1 MTDRAGMRVGA
12 EYLRQA
18 AVAVAELKARS
29 HEALDLGSAAR
40 VLDLGCGPGLD
51 AWELAGRGRQVIGVD
66 HDADLLA
73 AAQGGDDPRPRFVR
87 ADAHALPFSS
97 ASFDAVRAER
107 LLQHVADPAG
117 VIGEM
122 SRVTRVGG
130 RLVLVDTDWASLSIG
145 CGPVEIERR
154 IVAALLGQVARHPTA
169 GRDLLRHA
177 ADLPLE
183 ILSVTVHP
191 LTSGDPTVV
200 RQIAH
205 LDLAERLAV
214 DNGSL
219 GPEDLQQWHRSLR
232 TAGRR
237 ATLLA
242 TIDLVVL
249 IARRR

>member
-1 MTDRAGMRVGA
+1 VTDVADTQVGA

-29 HEALDLGSAAR
+29 HEALDLSPTAR

-51 AWELAGRGRQVIGVD
+51 VRALAGRSRQVIGVD

-73 AAQGGDDPRPRFVR
+73 AARGGDDPRPCFVR
-87 ADAHALPFSS
+87 ADAHALPFCS

-117 VIGEM
+117 VIREM
-122 SRVTRVGG
+122 TRVTRVGG
-130 RLVLVDTDWASLSIG
+130 RVVLIDTDWASLSIG

-200 RQIAH
+200 RQMAH

-219 GPEDLQQWHRSLR
+219 GHVDLQHWHHSLR

-242 TIDLVVL
+242 TIDLVMLV
-249 IARRR
+249 ARRR

>member
-1 MTDRAGMRVGA
+1 MAETRVSA

-29 HEALDLGSAAR
+29 YEALDLGPAAR
-40 VLDLGCGPGLD
+40 VLDLGCGPGVD
-51 AWELAGRGRQVIGVD
+51 ARGLAGRSRQVVGVD
-66 HDADLLA
+66 HDAALLA
-73 AAQGGDDPRPRFVR
+73 AAQGGEDPRPCFIR
-87 ADAHALPFSS
+87 ADAQDLPFVS

-107 LLQHVADPAG
+107 LLQHVGDPAG
-117 VIGEM
+117 VISEM
-122 SRVTRVGG
+122 TRVTRVGG
-130 RLVLVDTDWASLSIG
+130 RLLLIDTDWASLSIG

-183 ILSVTVHP
+183 IPSVTVHP
-191 LTSGDPTVV
+191 LASGDPTVV
-200 RQIAH
+200 RRIAH

-219 GPEDLQQWHRSLR
+219 SHEDLQHWHHSLR
-232 TAGRR
+232 TAGQR

-242 TIDLVVL
+242 TINLVML

>member
-1 MTDRAGMRVGA
+1 MADTRVSA

-18 AVAVAELKARS
+18 AVAVAELKAS
-29 HEALDLGSAAR
+29 SYEALDLSPAAR

-51 AWELAGRGRQVIGVD
+51 ARELAGKSRQVVGVD
-66 HDADLLA
+66 HDAVLLA
-73 AAQGGDDPRPRFVR
+73 AAQGGEDPRPCFIR
-87 ADAHALPFSS
+87 ADAHALPFAG

-117 VIGEM
+117 VIGEVT
-122 SRVTRVGG
+122 RVTRVGG
-130 RLVLVDTDWASLSIG
+130 RLALIDTDWASLSIG

-154 IVAALLGQVARHPTA
+154 IVAALLGEVARHPTA
-169 GRDLLRHA
+169 GRDLIRSA
-177 ADLPLE
+177 ADLRLE

-191 LTSGDPTVV
+191 LTSGDPTTV

-219 GPEDLQQWHRSLR
+219 SHEDLQHWHRSLR
-232 TAGRR
+232 TAGQR

-242 TIDLVVL
+242 TINLVML